1 MTSKRL
7 RLPVSG
13 MTCANCAMNIERT
26 VKRLDGVMD
35 VSVNFAAEEAQV
47 EYDPDA
53 VAPARIVEAVE
64 GAGFSVPAGRIE
76 FPVRGMTCAN
86 CAMNIER
93 TVKRLDGVMDVSV
106 NFAAER
112 AAVKYLPDLVSPESV
127 AEAIRKAGFEPLM
140 DAADSTGEDA
150 EAAARSA
157 EIRDQ
162 TRKFAVGAAF
172 TFPLFVL
179 GMGRDFALLGPWS
192 HDPWVNWLFLF
203 LATPV
208 QFYTGW
214 DFYVGAWKNLRNR
227 TANMDVLVAM
237 GSSMAYFYSVAVMLL
252 PGVDDHVYF
261 ETAAV
266 IVTLIKLGKLL
277 EARTKGRAGAAI
289 RKLMELAPPVAM
301 RVREDGREEEVPLER
316 VRAGDL
322 LRVRPGGRVP
332 VDGTVTEGHS
342 AVDESMLTG
351 EPLPV
356 DKAPGDS
363 VVGGTLN
370 RDGVFV
376 FRAERVGKD
385 TALAGIVRLVR
396 EAQGTKAPIQALA
409 DRVASV
415 FVPVVIVVALL
426 AFAVWWA
433 ATGEFVPAMIRM
445 VAVLVIA
452 CPCSLGLATPT
463 ALMAGTGRGAES
475 GVLFRSGEA
484 LERLSRVD
492 TIVLDKTGTLTEG
505 RPAIAERVRLPE
517 AGEAV
522 PDADALLALAAAAEA
537 GSEHPLG
544 RAIVRG
550 AQEAGLSIPA
560 AEDFRAAGGRG
571 VTATVGGRKV
581 RVGKPEWFADGE
593 VELSSARESLES
605 LRSRGWTVMVTAVD
619 GVVAGLI
626 AVADTLRTESAD
638 AVAALHEMGLRTVVL
653 TGDHRI
659 TARAI
664 ADAVGIDEVEA
675 EVDPEGKADRVRELQ
690 ARGRKVAM
698 VGDGIN
704 DAPALAVADVG
715 IAIGTGTDIAI
726 ETADVILSAESLWGV
741 PRSVALSRATLRT
754 IRQNLFWAF
763 FYNVALI
770 PVAAGVLYPLEAL
783 PGFLRQL
790 HPILAA
796 LAMSFSSVTVV
807 LNSLRLYRSSE
818 ATGPARRPD
827 PGHDPD
833 AGDSGRAPSGRV
845 D

>member
-1 MTSKRL
+1 MSTQRI

-26 VKRLDGVMD
+26 VKKLDGVTD
-35 VSVNFAAEEAQV
+35 ASVNFAAEEANV
-47 EYDPDA
+47 EYDPETLKPDD
-53 VAPARIVEAVE
+53 IVKSVE
-64 GAGFSVPAGRIE
+64 SAGFSVPARRIE

-93 TVKRLDGVMDVSV
+93 TVNRLDGVMDASV

-112 AAVKYLPDLVSPESV
+112 ASVEYLPDLVSSEQV
-127 AEAIRKAGFEPLM
+127 DKAIRDAGFEPLM
-140 DAADSTGEDA
+140 DAADAEGEDP
-150 EAAARSA
+150 EAAAREA

-162 TRKFAVGAAF
+162 TRKFVVGLIF
-172 TFPLFVL
+172 TLPLFIL
-179 GMGRDFALLGPWS
+179 SMSRDFNLLGAWS

-214 DFYVGAWKNLRNR
+214 DYYVGSYKNLRNK

-237 GSSMAYFYSVAVMLL
+237 GSSVAYFYSLVVMTVPAV
-252 PGVDDHVYF
+252 GGHVYF

-266 IVTLIKLGKLL
+266 IITLIKLGKLL

-289 RKLMELAPPVAM
+289 RKLMELAPPVAVV
-301 RVREDGREEEVPLER
+301 VREDGREEEIALEK
-316 VRAGDL
+316 VQVGDR
-322 LRVRPGGRVP
+322 LRVRPGGRIP
-332 VDGTVTEGHS
+332 VDGVVAEGRS

-356 DKAPGDS
+356 DKAPGDP
-363 VVGGTLN
+363 VTGGTLN
-370 RDGVFV
+370 RDGVLTFK
-376 FRAERVGKD
+376 AEKVGKD

-396 EAQGTKAPIQALA
+396 EAQGTKAPIQATA
-409 DRVASV
+409 DQVAAV
-415 FVPVVIVVALL
+415 FVPAVIGIALV
-426 AFAVWWA
+426 AFAIWWT
-433 ATGEFVPAMIRM
+433 ATGEFVPAMIRL

-463 ALMAGTGRGAES
+463 ALMAGTGKGAEA

-484 LERLSRVD
+484 LERLSRAD
-492 TIVLDKTGTLTEG
+492 TVVLDKTGTLTKG
-505 RPAIAERVRLPE
+505 KPAVTDTVRLPD

-522 PDADALLALAAAAEA
+522 PDENALLTLAAAAEA

-550 AQEAGLSIPA
+550 AEAEGLSIPA
-560 AEDFRAAGGRG
+560 ASDFQAAGGRG
-571 VTATVGGRKV
+571 VTATVDGKTV
-581 RVGKPEWFADGE
+581 QVGKPEWFQDGE
-593 VELSSARESLES
+593 VNLDRAREPLES
-605 LRSRGWTVMVTAVD
+605 MREKGWTVMVVAVD
-619 GVVAGLI
+619 GRAAGLL
-626 AVADTLRTESAD
+626 AVADTVREESAD
-638 AVAALHEMGLRTVVL
+638 AVAALHDQNIRTVIL
-653 TGDHRI
+653 TGDHRV

-675 EVDPEGKADRVRELQ
+675 EVSPEDKANRVRALQ
-690 ARGRKVAM
+690 SEGRKVAM

-704 DAPALAVADVG
+704 DAPALAAADVG
-715 IAIGTGTDIAI
+715 VAIGAGTDIAI
-726 ETADVILSAESLWGV
+726 ETADVILSADSLRGV
-741 PRSVALSRATLRT
+741 PRAVQLSRATLRT

-770 PVAAGVLYPLEAL
+770 PVAAGVLYPFEDL
-783 PGFLRQL
+783 PGMLRQL

-796 LAMSFSSVTVV
+796 LAMSLSSITVV
-807 LNSLRLYRSSE
+807 SNSLRLYRSSGE
-818 ATGPARRPD
+818 VSPPR
-827 PGHDPD
+827 
-833 AGDSGRAPSGRV
+833 S
-845 D
+845 